1 VLNEGCNCLQVLI
14 STSTFNLNNF
24 VGLDDLKK
32 AKIEVRLN
40 PHGKRLTR
48 DQVLELLDDKTV
60 GLIAGLEQLSAEV
73 LKPAKSLKV
82 IARVGTG
89 LDSIDLVAAKKLGIE
104 VLNTPDAPT
113 SAVAELTLAHI
124 LGILRNVGSTDRQI
138 RLGNWQG
145 QMGSLL
151 ATKTV
156 GVVGFG
162 RIGRQVAKLLS
173 SFGSKVVVCETNLK
187 VTDFE
192 VCALDDLCRRA
203 DVLTLH
209 LPYDESTHHLI
220 GEKQIKMMKPGS
232 FVVNVARGGLIDEAA
247 LLKAL
252 ETGHLAG
259 AALDCFEVE
268 PYSGPLSKL
277 DNVQMTAH
285 MGTYARETRDLMEQE
300 ASRLLMDC
308 LRKLAMVK

>member
-1 VLNEGCNCLQVLI
+1 MQVLI
-14 STSTFNLNNF
+14 STSTFNLKNF
-24 VGLDDLKK
+24 VGLDDLRR
-32 AKIEVRLN
+32 ADIEVKLN

-48 DQVLELLDDKTV
+48 EQILELLDDKTI
-60 GLIAGLEQLSAEV
+60 GLIAGLEQLSADV
-73 LKPAKSLKV
+73 LRPATALKV
-82 IARVGTG
+82 IARIGTG
-89 LDSIDLVAAKKLGIE
+89 LDNIDLIAAKELGIQ

-124 LGILRNVGSTDRQI
+124 LGVLRNICTTDRQI

-145 QMGSLL
+145 RMGSLL
-151 ATKTV
+151 TTKTV

-173 SFGSKVVVCETNLK
+173 SFGATVVVCEKNLK
-187 VTDFE
+187 VSDYE
-192 VCALDDLCRRA
+192 VCGLDELCRRA

-209 LPYDESTHHLI
+209 IPYDDGTHHLI
-220 GEKQIKMMKPGS
+220 GESQIKMMKPGS
-232 FVVNVARGGLIDEAA
+232 FIVNVARGGIIDEAA
-247 LLKAL
+247 LLAAL
-252 ETGHLAG
+252 QTGHIAG
-259 AALDCFEVE
+259 AALDCFETE

-300 ASRLLMDC
+300 ASRLLVES
-308 LRKLAMVK
+308 LRKLAVIK

>member
-1 VLNEGCNCLQVLI
+1 
-14 STSTFNLNNF
+14 
-24 VGLDDLKK
+24 
-32 AKIEVRLN
+32 
-40 PHGKRLTR
+40 
-48 DQVLELLDDKTV
+48 
-60 GLIAGLEQLSAEV
+60 
-73 LKPAKSLKV
+73 

-89 LDSIDLVAAKKLGIE
+89 LDSVDLVAAKRLGIE

-173 SFGSKVVVCETNLK
+173 SFGSKVVVCEKNLK

-232 FVVNVARGGLIDEAA
+232 FVVNVARGGLIDESA
-247 LLKAL
+247 LLNAL

-308 LRKLAMVK
+308 LRKLAVVK